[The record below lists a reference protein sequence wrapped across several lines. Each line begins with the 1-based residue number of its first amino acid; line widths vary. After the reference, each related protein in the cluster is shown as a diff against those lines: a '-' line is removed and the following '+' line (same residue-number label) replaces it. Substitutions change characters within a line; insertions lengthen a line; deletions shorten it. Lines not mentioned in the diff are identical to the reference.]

1 MNPIPSCP
9 RNGFILITDGFGDPQ
24 EIHSHNCVIDEV
36 MRRCEVLD
44 RENPGDSPHT
54 AWSFRSEFYGSGG
67 GVFLRVRG

>member
-1 MNPIPSCP
+1 MNRIPSHP
-9 RNGFILITDGFGDPQ
+9 RDGFILITDGFGDPQ

-54 AWSFRSEFYGSGG
+54 AWSFRSENGSGG